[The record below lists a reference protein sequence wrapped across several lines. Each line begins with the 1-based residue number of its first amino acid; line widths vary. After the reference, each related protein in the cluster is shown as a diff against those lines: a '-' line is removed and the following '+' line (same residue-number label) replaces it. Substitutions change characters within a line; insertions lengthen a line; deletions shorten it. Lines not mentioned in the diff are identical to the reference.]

1 MTIDEIIDLLTGLD
15 GILVLAPG
23 PGDGTPEIAWGD
35 KFFYYSPDG
44 VVPTNT
50 QPFATVVTKDYPD
63 DQNSRLN
70 RPDAFRL
77 NISAGKDIF
86 TETLGYPPREVPADL
101 DYSRTDIFLPHP
113 TYAAAGWLSVVDP
126 AARTSD
132 SARRFLRAAYDR
144 ARSRYERR
152 TAAG

>member
-15 GILVLAPG
+15 GILVLAPA
-23 PGDGTPEIAWGD
+23 PGDSTPEIAWGD

-50 QPFATVVTKDYPD
+50 QPFATIVTKDYPD

-77 NISAGKDIF
+77 NISVGKDTF

-101 DYSRTDIFLPHP
+101 DYSSTDIFLPHP
-113 TYAAAGWLSVVDP
+113 TYAAAAWISVVEP
-126 AARTSD
+126 GARTSD
-132 SARRFLRAAYDR
+132 SARRFLRTAYDR
-144 ARSRYERR
+144 ARSHYQRR
-152 TAAG
+152 TAVG